1 MQSLSDAGKIV
12 YCTGVHSPISKQ
24 NEDTE
29 EPG

>member
-1 MQSLSDAGKIV
+1 MQSLSDAGKIL
-12 YCTGVHSPISKQ
+12 YSTGVHSPISKQ